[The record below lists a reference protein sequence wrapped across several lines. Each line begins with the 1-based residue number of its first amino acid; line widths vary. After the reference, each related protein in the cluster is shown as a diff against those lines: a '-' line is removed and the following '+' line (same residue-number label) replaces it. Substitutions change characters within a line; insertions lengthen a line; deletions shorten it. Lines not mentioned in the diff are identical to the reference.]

1 MDNVLKD
8 LGIFVKKD
16 RIFFFSDVFRY
27 VENDVYIKV
36 LCDFDNEVE
45 FRVMLDFFRLL
56 WKDRE
61 ILLIGGISEKVYN
74 WIWIRGEV
82 IFKIMVRELR
92 EEVGL
97 GNLLRKVYLNM
108 SEVVNYILSV
118 CCFGF

>member
-16 RIFFFSDVFRY
+16 RIFFFSDVFGY
-27 VENDVYIKV
+27 VENDVYIKG

-61 ILLIGGISEKVYN
+61 ILLIGGISENFNK
-74 WIWIRGEV
+74 G
-82 IFKIMVRELR
+82 
-92 EEVGL
+92 
-97 GNLLRKVYLNM
+97 
-108 SEVVNYILSV
+108 
-118 CCFGF
+118 

>member
-97 GNLLRKVYLNM
+97 GNLLRKAYLNM
-108 SEVVNYILSV
+108 FEVVNYKLSV
-118 CCFGF
+118 CCFCR